1 MYRTSPLVVYKWQS
15 VQLVYKLAKAVMCTE
30 APAANLIVCV
40 SYFHIYSHAYLRM
53 LQASARALARA
64 VGYVGAATVE
74 YLYVLGEQ
82 KYYFLEL
89 NPRLQ
94 VGNAATAA
102 LFACSDYTRGCSG
115 GRPCRN
121 STANFSI

>member
-1 MYRTSPLVVYKWQS
+1 VAHE
-15 VQLVYKLAKAVMCTE
+15 QLLQVALRGLASTESACRCTQCGHDI
-30 APAANLIVCV
+30 LK
-40 SYFHIYSHAYLRM
+40 
-53 LQASARALARA
+53 LQACARALARA

-94 VGNAATAA
+94 VAT
-102 LFACSDYTRGCSG
+102 CQRGFVGHWLPAQLSAVSAVV
-115 GRPCRN
+115 PQLDQ
-121 STANFSI
+121 

>member
-1 MYRTSPLVVYKWQS
+1 
-15 VQLVYKLAKAVMCTE
+15 
-30 APAANLIVCV
+30 
-40 SYFHIYSHAYLRM
+40 
-53 LQASARALARA
+53 

-94 VGNAATAA
+94 V
-102 LFACSDYTRGCSG
+102 
-115 GRPCRN
+115 
-121 STANFSI
+121 

>member
-1 MYRTSPLVVYKWQS
+1 MTSCKETHLDQTRQDCNCDCKAD
-15 VQLVYKLAKAVMCTE
+15 VQAC
-30 APAANLIVCV
+30 
-40 SYFHIYSHAYLRM
+40 
-53 LQASARALARA
+53 ARALARA

-94 VGNAATAA
+94 VGLLRAQKVRIHTDNETSPAGPTAA
-102 LFACSDYTRGCSG
+102 AEAALPISAHSL
-115 GRPCRN
+115 
-121 STANFSI
+121 A

>member
-1 MYRTSPLVVYKWQS
+1 M
-15 VQLVYKLAKAVMCTE
+15 
-30 APAANLIVCV
+30 
-40 SYFHIYSHAYLRM
+40 HIFCI
-53 LQASARALARA
+53 LQACARALARA

-94 VGNAATAA
+94 VEIIRVEGLNPNSSTV
-102 LFACSDYTRGCSG
+102 LSDVTWYDCNRTGAR
-115 GRPCRN
+115 
-121 STANFSI
+121 